1 MRELHSFEDR
11 ALASR
16 MLNVLNTSDLPA
28 FLDEED
34 GKSVVWIRDDD
45 HRAKAK
51 EVLARFLADPNAPEF
66 VEAEKKAAAATRE
79 AVVREKERQRR
90 VIDLRD
96 RWNGVWYKTNPA
108 TMVMFYI
115 CIVVAFAT
123 TDLERLSTWKLCND
137 KSSKLLPLLYIQEPA
152 VTLIS
157 LASDLS
163 FPARSICGEHSS
175 QVRSGDLSLPFFCTS
190 ASCTFCSTC
199 RCFATLRTPLSS

>member
-34 GKSVVWIRDDD
+34 GKSVLWIRDDD

-123 TDLERLSTWKLCND
+123 TDLERLGTWELCND

-152 VTLIS
+152 VTVDFAGFRLVVPREV
-157 LASDLS
+157 DLW
-163 FPARSICGEHSS
+163 GTHSS
-175 QVRSGDLSLPFFCTS
+175 QADLAICHSHFSALQHPAHSVQHVDVSRPCVR
-190 ASCTFCSTC
+190 
-199 RCFATLRTPLSS
+199 R